1 MVVGVVHSRMS
12 SKRCEVALV
21 AVDLSTMAV
30 VAHSTHLAPAGED
43 DAGQLYEL
51 YVRARELFDGAG
63 AHAVLHWTSDPAP
76 GGAGKRASLIKSS
89 RAEGAALAAAGS
101 VSKIAA
107 TVKVSGATVRAAGGG
122 STDEAVDALAARVGG
137 VPGDEP
143 VRRAVAAAVAWDE
156 RR

>member
-1 MVVGVVHSRMS
+1 MS

-21 AVDLSTMAV
+21 AVDLDGMRLT
-30 VAHSTHLAPAGED
+30 AHSTHLAPAGED

-51 YVRARELFDGAG
+51 FVRARELLEGAG
-63 AHAVLHWTSDPAP
+63 AQTVLHWTADPAP

-89 RAEGAALAAAGS
+89 RAEGAALAAAGALS
-101 VSKIAA
+101 TVIA

-122 STDEAVDALAARVGG
+122 TTDEAVDALVARVSG

-143 VRRAVAAAVAWDE
+143 VRRAVAAAVAWGE